1 MASTVPQIEFAP
13 TGLVIPSELEILAAA
28 QADINSAFGN
38 VLNAALETPQ
48 GQLASSIAAIIG
60 ANNDL
65 FAHFV
70 NQIDPDF
77 SDGSMQDA
85 IGSIYYLTR
94 RAATSTLVTCTCSG
108 AEGTVIPINSLV
120 KDVSG
125 NTYKSTA
132 AGTIAATGTVDIVFS
147 SIDTGS
153 VAAPSGTVT
162 TIYQSIPGWDSV
174 TNATD
179 GTLGRAVESR
189 AEFEF
194 RRKGSVALNGRGS
207 LGTIY
212 ANVFAVSGVTDV
224 YPYEN
229 NTNSV
234 QTIGPS
240 DYDVAP
246 HSIYIAVLGGTDE
259 DVALAIWKSK
269 DVGADYNGD
278 TTVMITDTENYSYPY
293 PTYAVKFQRPAPVAV
308 KIAISI
314 VDSPV
319 VPVDAAANIK
329 AAIIAGDPARI
340 GQEVV
345 AGQFFAAVQGVSP
358 YIKILSIL
366 IGEATPTGA
375 SVNIGIDEVATFS
388 ASDITVTLV

>member
-1 MASTVPQIEFAP
+1 
-13 TGLVIPSELEILAAA
+13 
-28 QADINSAFGN
+28 
-38 VLNAALETPQ
+38 
-48 GQLASSIAAIIG
+48 
-60 ANNDL
+60 
-65 FAHFV
+65 
-70 NQIDPDF
+70 
-77 SDGSMQDA
+77 
-85 IGSIYYLTR
+85 
-94 RAATSTLVTCTCSG
+94 
-108 AEGTVIPINSLV
+108 
-120 KDVSG
+120 
-125 NTYKSTA
+125 
-132 AGTIAATGTVDIVFS
+132 VDIVFS